1 MVTLNK
7 IFTFDM
13 AHALE
18 NYPGKCRHIHGH
30 TYILHVS
37 VSGKILD
44 QRGAPLDG
52 MIADFTDIKQWVK
65 SEVIET
71 FDHALV
77 LRQNSE
83 HANMNWS
90 ELNWTRILLTSYQP
104 TCENIMLDIRDRLI
118 KRIPTGLE
126 LVQLRLY
133 ETPTSYAEWKVI
145 F

>member
-18 NYPGKCRHIHGH
+18 FYPGKCRHIHGH

-37 VSGKILD
+37 VSGNILD
-44 QRGAPLDG
+44 SPGAPLDG

-65 SEVIET
+65 SEVIEI

-90 ELNWTRILLTSYQP
+90 ETNWSRILLTSYQP
-104 TCENIMLDIRDRLI
+104 TCENIMLDIRDRLNKKI
-118 KRIPTGLE
+118 ADGLE

-133 ETPTSYAEWKVI
+133 ETPTSYAEWKK
-145 F
+145 

>member
-1 MVTLNK
+1 MNLCKVKTLDK
-7 IFTFDM
+7 QGV
-13 AHALE
+13 H
-18 NYPGKCRHIHGH
+18 R
-30 TYILHVS
+30 
-37 VSGKILD
+37 
-44 QRGAPLDG
+44 DG

-118 KRIPTGLE
+118 KKITLGLE
-126 LVQLRLY
+126 LVKLRLY
-133 ETPTSYAEWKVI
+133 ETPTS
-145 F
+145 

>member
-37 VSGKILD
+37 VAGQILD
-44 QRGAPLDG
+44 HPGAPLDG

-104 TCENIMLDIRDRLI
+104 TCENIMLDIRDRLT
-118 KRIPTGLE
+118 KKIPVGLE

-133 ETPTSYAEWKVI
+133 ETPTSYAEWKK
-145 F
+145 

>member
-18 NYPGKCRHIHGH
+18 HYPGKCRHIHGH

-37 VSGKILD
+37 VNGEILNKP
-44 QRGAPLDG
+44 GAPLDG

-65 SEVIET
+65 GEVIDV

-90 ELNWTRILLTSYQP
+90 EQNWTRIIITPYQP
-104 TCENIMLDIRDRLI
+104 TCENIMLDIRDRLN
-118 KRIPTGLE
+118 KKIPSGLE

-133 ETPTSYAEWKVI
+133 ETPTSYAEWKK
-145 F
+145 

>member
-1 MVTLNK
+1 
-7 IFTFDM
+7 M

>member
-30 TYILHVS
+30 TYILHVAIA
-37 VSGKILD
+37 GKILD
-44 QRGAPLDG
+44 SPGAPLDG
-52 MIADFTDIKQWVK
+52 MVADFTDIKQWVK

-90 ELNWTRILLTSYQP
+90 ELNWTRILLTTYQP

-118 KRIPTGLE
+118 KKIPGGLE

-133 ETPTSYAEWKVI
+133 ETPTSYAEWKKQ
-145 F
+145 

>member
-1 MVTLNK
+1 
-7 IFTFDM
+7 M

-118 KRIPTGLE
+118 KKITLGLE
-126 LVQLRLY
+126 LVKLRLY
-133 ETPTSYAEWKVI
+133 ETPTS
-145 F
+145 

>member
-37 VSGKILD
+37 VSGQILN
-44 QRGAPLDG
+44 QPGAPLDG

-65 SEVIET
+65 SEVVEI

-118 KRIPTGLE
+118 KKIPSGLE

-133 ETPTSYAEWKVI
+133 ETPTSYAEWKK
-145 F
+145 

>member
-44 QRGAPLDG
+44 QLGAPLDG

-104 TCENIMLDIRDRLI
+104 TCENIMLDIRDRLT
-118 KRIPTGLE
+118 KKIPVGLE

-133 ETPTSYAEWKVI
+133 ETPTSYAEWKK
-145 F
+145 

>member
-18 NYPGKCRHIHGH
+18 FYPGKCRHIHGH

-37 VSGKILD
+37 VQGNILD
-44 QRGAPLDG
+44 SPGAPLDG

-65 SEVIET
+65 SEVIEI

-90 ELNWTRILLTSYQP
+90 ETNWSRILLTSYQP
-104 TCENIMLDIRDRLI
+104 TCENIMLDIRDRLNKKI
-118 KRIPTGLE
+118 ADGLE

-133 ETPTSYAEWKVI
+133 ETPTSYAEWKK
-145 F
+145 